1 MFGER
6 LLAFQ
11 FVNLV
16 EEERI
21 PMRPRNMKIAKL
33 FLLVAF
39 IPAVA
44 LADYEE
50 DKKKYDE
57 CVAKVKRDYPLPPA
71 SINALKQLIA
81 SLCGPAPTPPRPV
94 KK

>member
-1 MFGER
+1 
-6 LLAFQ
+6 
-11 FVNLV
+11 
-16 EEERI
+16 
-21 PMRPRNMKIAKL
+21 MKIARL

-39 IPAVA
+39 VPAVA
-44 LADYEE
+44 LGDYES

-71 SINALKQLIA
+71 SMNALKQLIV
-81 SLCGPAPTPPRPV
+81 SLCGAAPTPPASA

>member
-1 MFGER
+1 
-6 LLAFQ
+6 
-11 FVNLV
+11 
-16 EEERI
+16 
-21 PMRPRNMKIAKL
+21 MKIARL

-39 IPAVA
+39 VPAVA
-44 LADYEE
+44 LGDYEE
-50 DKKKYDE
+50 DKKKYDD

-81 SLCGPAPTPPRPV
+81 SLCGPAPTPPAPA

>member
-1 MFGER
+1 MTHSR
-6 LLAFQ
+6 T
-11 FVNLV
+11 
-16 EEERI
+16 
-21 PMRPRNMKIAKL
+21 MKIARL
-33 FLLVAF
+33 FLLVACV
-39 IPAVA
+39 PAVA

-71 SINALKQLIA
+71 SINALKQLVA
-81 SLCGPAPTPPRPV
+81 SLCGPAPTPPTPA

>member
-1 MFGER
+1 M
-6 LLAFQ
+6 
-11 FVNLV
+11 
-16 EEERI
+16 RI
-21 PMRPRNMKIAKL
+21 ARL

-44 LADYEE
+44 LADYEA
-50 DKKKYDE
+50 DKKKYDD

-71 SINALKQLIA
+71 SINALKQLVA
-81 SLCGPAPTPPRPV
+81 SLCGTAPTPPERA

>member
-1 MFGER
+1 
-6 LLAFQ
+6 
-11 FVNLV
+11 
-16 EEERI
+16 
-21 PMRPRNMKIAKL
+21 MKIAKL

-39 IPAVA
+39 VPAVA

-57 CVAKVKRDYPLPPA
+57 CVAKVKRDHALPPA
-71 SINALKQLIA
+71 SINALKQLVA
-81 SLCGPAPTPPRPV
+81 SLCGPAPKPPAAV

>member
-1 MFGER
+1 
-6 LLAFQ
+6 
-11 FVNLV
+11 
-16 EEERI
+16 
-21 PMRPRNMKIAKL
+21 MKIAKL

-39 IPAVA
+39 VPAVA

-57 CVAKVKRDYPLPPA
+57 CVAKVKRDHALPPA
-71 SINALKQLIA
+71 SINALKQLVV
-81 SLCGPAPTPPRPV
+81 SLCGPAPKPPAPV